1 MRGARRCCGTQAGA
15 AMDEESIGLFGL
27 VLIVTA
33 MALSQPLLKHPVIPM
48 LPDVQWDNVLGVI
61 GCGDSDSN
69 NCYMAL
75 AQ

>member
-1 MRGARRCCGTQAGA
+1 
-15 AMDEESIGLFGL
+15 MDEELIGLFGL

-33 MALSQPLLKHPVIPM
+33 MAVSQPLLRHPVIPT
-48 LPDVQWDNVLGVI
+48 LPEVQWESVLSVI
-61 GCGDSDSN
+61 GCGDSDAD

>member
-1 MRGARRCCGTQAGA
+1 
-15 AMDEESIGLFGL
+15 MDEELIGLFGL

-33 MALSQPLLKHPVIPM
+33 MAVSQPLLRHPVIPT
-48 LPDVQWDNVLGVI
+48 LPEVQWENVLSVI
-61 GCGDSDSN
+61 GCGDFDAD